1 MSYKENIG
9 FSDKLSEIKFLQL
22 IEDSS
27 VLFES
32 FQHLQQENENLK
44 KKCELSQKQVQIF
57 ESEITDLKSQ
67 VRFRTLCNIIRSYL
81 TLKIVE
87 NCSDG
92 FINTN
97 VRLQNTALR
106 GEFNG
111 QKIKND
117 EQLEQIK
124 RIENDKN
131 VLTNQLNQ
139 NSLTTKISE
148 ETQRRR
154 QREIDELLVSHQ
166 EYQRARDLSSQ
177 LTNEVEQLKN
187 MVSSKT

>member
-1 MSYKENIG
+1 M
-9 FSDKLSEIKFLQL
+9 
-22 IEDSS
+22 
-27 VLFES
+27 
-32 FQHLQQENENLK
+32 
-44 KKCELSQKQVQIF
+44 
-57 ESEITDLKSQ
+57 
-67 VRFRTLCNIIRSYL
+67 
-81 TLKIVE
+81 
-87 NCSDG
+87 
-92 FINTN
+92 
-97 VRLQNTALR
+97 QNTALR

>member
-67 VRFRTLCNIIRSYL
+67 VRFRAICNIIRSYL
-81 TLKIVE
+81 TLK
-87 NCSDG
+87 NC
-92 FINTN
+92 
-97 VRLQNTALR
+97 
-106 GEFNG
+106 
-111 QKIKND
+111 
-117 EQLEQIK
+117 
-124 RIENDKN
+124 
-131 VLTNQLNQ
+131 
-139 NSLTTKISE
+139 
-148 ETQRRR
+148 
-154 QREIDELLVSHQ
+154 
-166 EYQRARDLSSQ
+166 
-177 LTNEVEQLKN
+177 
-187 MVSSKT
+187 